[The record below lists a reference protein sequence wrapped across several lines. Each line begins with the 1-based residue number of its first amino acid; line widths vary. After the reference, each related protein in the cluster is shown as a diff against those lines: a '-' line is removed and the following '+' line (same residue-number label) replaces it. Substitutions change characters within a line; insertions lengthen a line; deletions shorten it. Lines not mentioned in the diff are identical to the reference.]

1 MKHSHNIIVNDDGNL
16 FHVFRIKEL
25 ENGDLNYNFLPLD
38 GKDRVILHS
47 EKIDK
52 VGKEGTVRY
61 SFAGAELINKEI
73 DHFSYHPSSHH
84 LITSPKNKE
93 KKSDHWGQLKGI
105 EFRSNF
111 NWTNLGIFLPA
122 KLSRFPILNR
132 KIDATRD
139 SQISLNKLG
148 VKRIFFNVYLI
159 GKLVLAGEDFKISP
173 KIFNP
178 KAETRAKQ
186 FGGIEWF
193 GVPLK
198 TKSLIFSINGD
209 DGKSIPPRNVYTRL
223 SIEDPVNIH
232 ISYLE

>member
-93 KKSDHWGQLKGI
+93 KKYFNISTFHFTLLL
-105 EFRSNF
+105 FRKQIYGSIAYSF
-111 NWTNLGIFLPA
+111 INL
-122 KLSRFPILNR
+122 
-132 KIDATRD
+132 
-139 SQISLNKLG
+139 
-148 VKRIFFNVYLI
+148 
-159 GKLVLAGEDFKISP
+159 
-173 KIFNP
+173 
-178 KAETRAKQ
+178 
-186 FGGIEWF
+186 
-193 GVPLK
+193 PLM
-198 TKSLIFSINGD
+198 
-209 DGKSIPPRNVYTRL
+209 Y
-223 SIEDPVNIH
+223 
-232 ISYLE
+232 